1 MQPIPTSDDPTLVTD
16 EQRAYLID
24 LLTTNTD
31 RVRAAA
37 ADLTDAQL
45 AFKPSPDRWSIAE
58 CIEHIALVEWGMF
71 QGIQKGLSYPDNLE
85 KRAEIRVSDLDVV
98 KAVRS
103 RNVTLPAPEPTV
115 PTGQFPSVLNAL
127 DSFERERKAN
137 LSIVENATENLRT
150 HFARHPAF
158 GWIDTYQALLV
169 LALHPVRHL
178 KQIDE
183 VKADAGFPA

>member
-1 MQPIPTSDDPTLVTD
+1 MFPVSSDPTTVTD

-24 LLTTNTD
+24 LLTTGTNS
-31 RVRAAA
+31 VRAAVS
-37 ADLTDAQL
+37 DLTDAQL
-45 AFKPSPDRWSIAE
+45 AYKPGPYRWSVGE
-58 CIEHIALVEWGMF
+58 CIEHVALVERGMF
-71 QGIQKGLSYPDNLE
+71 QGIQKGLGYPDNLD
-85 KRAEIRVSDLDVV
+85 KRAEIRVSDLDII

-103 RNVTLPAPEPTV
+103 RTVTLPAPDPVV
-115 PTGQFPSVLNAL
+115 PAGQFASVSAAL
-127 DSFERERKAN
+127 DAFEQQRKAN
-137 LSIVENATENLRT
+137 RSVVENATENLRT

-183 VKADAGFPA
+183 VKANADFPA

>member
-1 MQPIPTSDDPTLVTD
+1 MFPTTEDPTIVAD
-16 EQRAYLID
+16 EQRTYLFD
-24 LLTTNTD
+24 LLTTGRD
-31 RVRAAA
+31 AIRQAAA
-37 ADLTDAQL
+37 NLTDTQL
-45 AFKPSPDRWSIAE
+45 AYKPSPERWSIGE
-58 CIEHIALVEWGMF
+58 NVEHIALVESAMF
-71 QGIQKGLSYPDNLE
+71 LGIQKGLTYPDNPE
-85 KRAEIRVSDLDVV
+85 KRAEIRVSDLDII

-103 RNVTLPAPEPTV
+103 RNMTLPAPDPVV
-115 PTGQFPSVLNAL
+115 PAGQFASVSAAL
-127 DSFERERKAN
+127 DTFERERTAN
-137 LSIVENATENLRT
+137 LSVVQSATENLRT